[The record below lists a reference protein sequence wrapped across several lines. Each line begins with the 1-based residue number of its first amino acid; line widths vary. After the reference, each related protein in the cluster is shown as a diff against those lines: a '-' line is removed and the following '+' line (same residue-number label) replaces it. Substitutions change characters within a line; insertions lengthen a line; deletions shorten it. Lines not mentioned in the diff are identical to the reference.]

1 MDLLA
6 IEEDLDPELSRCM
19 IDDPDFGSSIKH
31 PLVFSILHNPKMNAM
46 FNAMLRQKKEAVQ
59 RAVEKENW
67 DSYVWLHERAYRL
80 DAFLDIRDSIAKPED
95 YWSLLGSIWLD
106 SENIWQ
112 NLDEWRLLF
121 EFPERGCMEH
131 FMEEGDRQVFN
142 IAENKGGMPPTF
154 QIYRGFNTDGGED
167 GFSWTLDRA
176 RAKWF
181 ARRYAHKDCMP
192 MVAVGTVGR
201 KDVIGYMTGR
211 DEQEIVVLPEN
222 VYGIEITEAPV
233 PEDGQHGPG

>member
-1 MDLLA
+1 MDLLG
-6 IEEDLDPELSRCM
+6 IQEDLDPELARCM

-31 PLVFSILHNPKMNAM
+31 PLVFSILHNPQMNAM
-46 FNAMLRQKKEAVQ
+46 YNAMLRQKKAAIE

-80 DAFLDIRDSIAKPED
+80 DAFLDIKDSIAKAPD
-95 YWSLLGSIWLD
+95 YWMLLGSIWLD

-121 EFPERGCMEH
+121 EEPERGSMEY
-131 FMEEGDRQVFN
+131 FMDENDREVFR
-142 IAENKGGMPPTF
+142 IPENKGGMLPTF
-154 QIYRGFNTDGGED
+154 PIYRGFSVDGGED
-167 GFSWTLDRA
+167 GFSWTIDRA

-181 ARRYAHKDCMP
+181 ARRWCSEDHTP
-192 MVAVGTVGR
+192 MVAAGTVGR

-222 VYGIEITEAPV
+222 VFGIEIQEV
-233 PEDGQHGPG
+233 GMGD